1 MNQNQVI
8 IEGNIAN
15 IKVND
20 EETFASFSL
29 AYNTN
34 YKGEDGQETK
44 NTHWFR
50 VVGFK
55 HTAGFVSRN
64 LTQGD
69 KVLIFGRLNTSQFEG
84 DEGDVKLTQIVADS
98 IRILYRKDEQSH
110 QGAVKVKAV
119 A

>member
-1 MNQNQVI
+1 MDQNQVI

-20 EETFASFSL
+20 GETFASFSL
-29 AYNTN
+29 AFNTS
-34 YKGEDGQETK
+34 YKDEGGKETK

-55 HTAGFVSRN
+55 HTAGFVGRN

-69 KVLIFGRLNTSQFEG
+69 KVLIFGHLNTSQFEG
-84 DEGDVKLTQIVADS
+84 DEGDVKLTQIVANS
-98 IRILYRKDEQSH
+98 IRILYRKGEQSK
-110 QGAVKVKAV
+110 QGAAKAK
-119 A
+119 AAA

>member
-29 AYNTN
+29 AYNRN
-34 YKGEDGQETK
+34 YRDEGDEVVQD
-44 NTHWFR
+44 THWFR
-50 VVGFK
+50 VVGFM
-55 HTAGFVSRN
+55 HTAGYISRN
-64 LTQGD
+64 LVQGD
-69 KVLIFGRLNTSQFEG
+69 KVLVFGHLNTSQFKG
-84 DEGDVKLTQIVADS
+84 DEGDVRLTQIVADS
-98 IRILYRKDEQSH
+98 IRILYRKGEQSN
-110 QGAVKVKAV
+110 QGATKTQA